1 MANICNNLEMEPLI
15 YAKNLEEIRREENYD
30 MGGYKMANSTEDMI
44 ICMQDKG
51 KTAGRGVEIAE
62 GVDQFNNKQQKSIE
76 PDKRSNKQYKSIDR
90 QDQKIKEQGK
100 GVSKQE
106 QIVEGGNKQSDIIY
120 DSVAVVLEEN
130 ADDTQNDTLEFA
142 PSTVP
147 NNNKQVVS
155 WTTQQLRKACK
166 WILRFI
172 FVTLLYYLQDYLFA
186 MMEERNNSSDDN
198 FNMTTIA
205 TFNDDTI

>member
-1 MANICNNLEMEPLI
+1 
-15 YAKNLEEIRREENYD
+15 
-30 MGGYKMANSTEDMI
+30 
-44 ICMQDKG
+44 MQM
-51 KTAGRGVEIAE
+51 
-62 GVDQFNNKQQKSIE
+62 
-76 PDKRSNKQYKSIDR
+76 
-90 QDQKIKEQGK
+90 
-100 GVSKQE
+100 
-106 QIVEGGNKQSDIIY
+106 
-120 DSVAVVLEEN
+120 
-130 ADDTQNDTLEFA
+130 QNDTLESA

-147 NNNKQVVS
+147 NNNKQRVVS

-205 TFNDDTI
+205 SFNVDWRDSPASV

>member
-1 MANICNNLEMEPLI
+1 MSDNICSILEMEPLI
-15 YAKNLEEIRREENYD
+15 NAKNLEEIRKEENYK
-30 MGGYKMANSTEDMI
+30 MGNGKVANSIEDTI
-44 ICMQDKG
+44 ICMQDKA

-130 ADDTQNDTLEFA
+130 ADDTQNDTLESV
-142 PSTVP
+142 PSSVP
-147 NNNKQVVS
+147 NNNKQRVVS
-155 WTTQQLRKACK
+155 WTTR
-166 WILRFI
+166 R
-172 FVTLLYYLQDYLFA
+172 Y
-186 MMEERNNSSDDN
+186 S
-198 FNMTTIA
+198 
-205 TFNDDTI
+205 